1 MHTGDQSGDH
11 ESDFTGGLLSMSAI
25 KGRPY
30 EQLIKHQLSQR
41 YRKWQR
47 CSTLICAAAR
57 RCLFHTLVLRTKMTF
72 RILLGKNFKL
82 CRPNEKRLDVLNA
95 TESKNMRV
103 LLCLQNGELV
113 GYIVNLC
120 LLCNFTEALCQCLLD
135 GFHLQIGKL
144 IMMSPSV
151 IRQDNV
157 LSFPQSMQRFQHKPL
172 PGVRARARFRL
183 PSPVR
188 GAVVMAA
195 AQAWLEPLSLQSQA
209 HTSLSYFLLLRSS

>member
-1 MHTGDQSGDH
+1 MHTGGQSGDH

-57 RCLFHTLVLRTKMTF
+57 RCLFHTLVLRAKMTF

-95 TESKNMRV
+95 TESKNMWV
-103 LLCLQNGELV
+103 LLYLQNGELV
-113 GYIVNLC
+113 GYIANL
-120 LLCNFTEALCQCLLD
+120 ALSV
-135 GFHLQIGKL
+135 GALQL
-144 IMMSPSV
+144 HWS
-151 IRQDNV
+151 
-157 LSFPQSMQRFQHKPL
+157 
-172 PGVRARARFRL
+172 
-183 PSPVR
+183 
-188 GAVVMAA
+188 
-195 AQAWLEPLSLQSQA
+195 
-209 HTSLSYFLLLRSS
+209 SLSVSPWWVSFANRQINYDVSIRNKTR